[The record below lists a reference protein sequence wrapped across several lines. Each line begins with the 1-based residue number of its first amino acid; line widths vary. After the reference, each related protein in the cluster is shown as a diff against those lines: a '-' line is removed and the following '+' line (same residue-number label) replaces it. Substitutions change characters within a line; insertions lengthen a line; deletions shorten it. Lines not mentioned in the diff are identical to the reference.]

1 MHSKNSKKSKNT
13 DKKSISNYDQPPMK
27 KSQPFDNINFK
38 KEEDPST
45 PIQKSNDNR
54 TSRSSNRDLLKEKEE
69 PHEDLAPIEKIS
81 RKRMERKTKKR
92 KWRRKLKK
100 R

>member
-1 MHSKNSKKSKNT
+1 
-13 DKKSISNYDQPPMK
+13 MK

-69 PHEDLAPIEKIS
+69 PHEGLGPIETNKQEEDGGS
-81 RKRMERKTKKR
+81 GGGS
-92 KWRRKLKK
+92 
-100 R
+100 